1 MIGDSITESL
11 RGTSYGGHSDRSVGT
26 PEVFKAA
33 MSTCPTATP
42 LSPLAAPPNPL
53 VLAISGDQTQHL
65 LFRLANGELPPALRG
80 GPGGDG
86 VTISLLIGTNN
97 IAVGYT
103 RDEVRTALKC
113 DLNPF

>member
-26 PEVFKAA
+26 PAVFNAA

-42 LSPLAAPPNPL
+42 LAATPNPL
-53 VLAISGDQTQHL
+53 VLAIAGDQTQHL
-65 LFRLANGELPPALRG
+65 LFRLANGEMPPALRE
-80 GPGGDG
+80 GPGGND

-103 RDEVRTALKC
+103 RDEVRTALEC
-113 DLNPF
+113 DLDPF